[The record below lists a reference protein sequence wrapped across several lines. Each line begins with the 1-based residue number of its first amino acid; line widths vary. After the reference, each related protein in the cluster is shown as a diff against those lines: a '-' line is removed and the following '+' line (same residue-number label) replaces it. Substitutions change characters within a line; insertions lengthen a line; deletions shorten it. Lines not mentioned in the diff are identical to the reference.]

1 MLRKHKNQQ
10 RSESAKLRIHGQVMF
25 SMCGV
30 SEAGRPRAREIG
42 IHTGI
47 FSPGEFNAITDVDGV
62 MVGHCT
68 VVHGE
73 GELVPGKGPARTGV
87 TAIRPHG
94 GNVFREKAPAA
105 AYVFNG
111 YGKSVGIHQIN
122 ETGVLETPILLT
134 NTLNVG
140 LVADALI
147 EWSVERNGDI
157 GISTSTVNPV
167 VGEVNDGYLNDIQG
181 RHVRKEHVYDAL
193 ESAKTG
199 LVEEGAVGAG
209 TGSSCMGWKGGI
221 GTASRVV
228 PNSLGGYT
236 IGVLVQ
242 SNFGGVL
249 TVNGAPVGRELGHY
263 TYQEHFD
270 NGSREQLDD
279 GSVMVVVASDAPLD
293 QRQLRR
299 LAARASLGLART
311 GFYGSNGSGDF
322 FIAFSTAFRVPHSE
336 PATLSAEVVAG
347 DAISALFFAVVEA
360 TEEAVLNSMFKAR
373 TVVGRDGHV
382 VEAIDIGKLLG
393 VMRRYNSLDWD
404 KSLPPYIS

>member
-1 MLRKHKNQQ
+1 
-10 RSESAKLRIHGQVMF
+10 
-25 SMCGV
+25 
-30 SEAGRPRAREIG
+30 
-42 IHTGI
+42 
-47 FSPGEFNAITDVDGV
+47 
-62 MVGHCT
+62 
-68 VVHGE
+68 
-73 GELVPGKGPARTGV
+73 
-87 TAIRPHG
+87 
-94 GNVFREKAPAA
+94 
-105 AYVFNG
+105 
-111 YGKSVGIHQIN
+111 
-122 ETGVLETPILLT
+122 
-134 NTLNVG
+134 
-140 LVADALI
+140 
-147 EWSVERNGDI
+147 
-157 GISTSTVNPV
+157 
-167 VGEVNDGYLNDIQG
+167 
-181 RHVRKEHVYDAL
+181 

-373 TVVGRDGHV
+373 TVVGRDGNV
-382 VEAIDIGKLLG
+382 VEAIDIGDLLS